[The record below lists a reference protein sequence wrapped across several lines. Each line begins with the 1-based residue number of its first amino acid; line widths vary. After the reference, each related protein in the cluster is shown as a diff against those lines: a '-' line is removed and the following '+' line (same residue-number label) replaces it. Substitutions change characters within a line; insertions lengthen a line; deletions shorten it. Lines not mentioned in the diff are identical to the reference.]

1 MAFTICGIV
10 SGTKLGFHVSNK
22 LPCMSAPD
30 IKGTLLKNVN
40 TVTEGFLISGGTK
53 SQLETYYVTNMLTVF
68 LGSSSD
74 PAVPW

>member
-1 MAFTICGIV
+1 
-10 SGTKLGFHVSNK
+10 
-22 LPCMSAPD
+22 MSAPD

-74 PAVPW
+74 PAVP